1 MASRDIR
8 LELDVKASLVPQSV
22 GGAVTGTTVDLF
34 GAEAALIVLDAG
46 AATAAATIKVQEAPD
61 SSGSPGSW
69 TDVADSD
76 LIGLTGNTSGFATTA
91 SSVLKVSYV
100 GNQRFIRVSATAGTA
115 ALLSASVI
123 RGHLRHAGPQA
134 V

>member
-22 GGAVTGTTVDLF
+22 GGAVTGATVDLA
-34 GAEAALIVLDAG
+34 GCEAALVVLDAG
-46 AATAAATIKVQEAPD
+46 AASAAATIKIQEAPD

-91 SSVLKVSYV
+91 STVLKVSYV
-100 GNQRFIRVSATAGTA
+100 GNQRFIRVNSTAGTA
-115 ALLSASVI
+115 ALFSAEVI
-123 RGHLRHAGPQA
+123 RGHLRHAGTQA